1 VKEDATNV
9 ELSVNKTPAIK
20 RVASH
25 TGLTE
30 TGTIIY
36 AQDMETQIAAEAR
49 GVTRKNIPWDTFHST
64 YLCDFSIKAQSK
76 LTQGSQQAK
85 THAYEMYAIWE
96 LHACEMA
103 YGRGTHMRDT
113 PMR

>member
-1 VKEDATNV
+1 VDQYNDNVIED
-9 ELSVNKTPAIK
+9 
-20 RVASH
+20 
-25 TGLTE
+25 
-30 TGTIIY
+30 IIT
-36 AQDMETQIAAEAR
+36 AL
-49 GVTRKNIPWDTFHST
+49 GV
-64 YLCDFSIKAQSK
+64 
-76 LTQGSQQAK
+76 QQAK

>member
-1 VKEDATNV
+1 MQPLTSCQTGSDAWRYTA
-9 ELSVNKTPAIK
+9 PA
-20 RVASH
+20 VPP
-25 TGLTE
+25 GD
-30 TGTIIY
+30 TI
-36 AQDMETQIAAEAR
+36 
-49 GVTRKNIPWDTFHST
+49 
-64 YLCDFSIKAQSK
+64 CDR
-76 LTQGSQQAK
+76 LQGSQQAK